1 MKHCRSSG
9 FLLME
14 VALVLALT
22 ALIIGPL
29 VQLMKSQQAQAE
41 LAMNQKTGPTL
52 LESVEAFVLAQGRLP
67 CPADTK
73 NGAEARLNNRCTIVS
88 GWVPSQSLG
97 LPPQYDWNLT
107 VATLSSAGPPASDAL
122 TADNPFALL
131 NPQQLAEIVYSPITP
146 TQGVGTGALPAIHI
160 CRQSAAHALPAI
172 TQAGCGAHD
181 LYSPSAVLVLSP
193 AQGGMNQNR
202 SLQFFIQTELQYQNP
217 VWLSFERLNW
227 LWMQSGALSSNH
239 N

>member
-1 MKHCRSSG
+1 
-9 FLLME
+9 ME

-22 ALIIGPL
+22 ALVMGPL
-29 VQLMKSQQAQAE
+29 LQLMKSQQAQAE
-41 LAMNQKTGPTL
+41 LAQNQKVGPTL
-52 LESVEAFVLAQGRLP
+52 LQSVEAFVLAQGRLP
-67 CPADTK
+67 CPADTQ
-73 NGAEARLNNRCTIVS
+73 NGAEARLNNRCLIVS

-107 VATLSSAGPPASDAL
+107 VATLASAGTPASDSL

-131 NPQQLAEIVYSPITP
+131 SPQQLAEIVYAPITP

-160 CRQSAAHALPAI
+160 CKHNAAQALPAI

-181 LYSPSAVLVLSP
+181 LYSASAVLVLSE
-193 AQGGMNQNR
+193 AQGGLNQNR
-202 SLQFFIQTELQYQNP
+202 SLQFFIQTELQHQNP
-217 VWLSFERLNW
+217 IWLSFERLNW
-227 LWMQSGALSSNH
+227 LWMQSGALSSNL